1 MATEIQLP
9 PPPAAVE
16 SSSGAGRRTGPRR
29 TSRSARQRPNLLG
42 GLGGWAWLA
51 VIIIPVYYVVITSL
65 KNQAGFFAS
74 NPMMPPT
81 EPTLDNYK
89 LVLENDFARYFANSL
104 IVTVGTVIPGLFIA
118 FMAAYAI
125 VRGKGRFLSWTN
137 NLFLLGLAIPLHA
150 TIIPIYWMI
159 TRANLYDTLLALIL
173 PSIAF
178 AIPISV
184 LILSNFMR
192 DVPNELFESMRLD
205 GCSDWSMMW
214 RLALPL
220 TRPAVITV
228 GIYNALH
235 VWNGFLFPLILTQ
248 SPATR
253 VLPLSLWTFQGE
265 FSVNIPAV
273 LASVVLATL
282 PLLVIYVVARR
293 QLLSGLTAGFSK

>member
-9 PPPAAVE
+9 TSPAAVVRRPG
-16 SSSGAGRRTGPRR
+16 SAGRRTAR
-29 TSRSARQRPNLLG
+29 TARQRPNFLG

-51 VIIIPVYYVVITSL
+51 FIIIPVYYVVVTSL
-65 KNQAGFFAS
+65 KNQAGFFTS

-89 LVLENDFARYFANSL
+89 LVLENDFAKYFMNSL
-104 IVTVGTVIPGLFIA
+104 IVTVGSVVPGLFVA

-125 VRGKGRFLSWTN
+125 VRGKGRFLNWTN

-159 TRANLYDTLLALIL
+159 TRAHLYDTLLALVL

-205 GCSDWSMMW
+205 GCSDWAMMW
-214 RLALPL
+214 RLALPM
-220 TRPAVITV
+220 TKPAVITV

-248 SPATR
+248 SPSTR

-282 PLLVIYVVARR
+282 PLLVIYVIARR

>member
-1 MATEIQLP
+1 MASTTQLAV
-9 PPPAAVE
+9 PPAAPATPSE
-16 SSSGAGRRTGPRR
+16 PLQRRGRGPGA
-29 TSRSARQRPNLLG
+29 RPNVLG
-42 GLGGWAWLA
+42 SLGGWFWLA
-51 VIIIPVYYVVITSL
+51 VIILPVYYVVITSL
-65 KNQAGFFAS
+65 KDQAGFFTT

-89 LVLENDFARYFANSL
+89 LVLEQDFVRYFTNSL
-104 IVTVGTVIPGLFIA
+104 IVTVGSVIPALVVS

-125 VRGKGRFLSWTN
+125 VRGSGWFISSTN
-137 NLFLLGLAIPLHA
+137 KLFLLGLAIPLHA

-159 TRANLYDTLLALIL
+159 TRAQMYDTLLALIL

-205 GCSDWSMMW
+205 GCSDWTMMW

-220 TRPAVITV
+220 MRPAVVTV

-248 SPATR
+248 SPSTR
-253 VLPLSLWTFQGE
+253 VLPLSLWAFQDE
-265 FSVNIPAV
+265 FTANIPAV

-282 PLLVIYVVARR
+282 PLLVLYVVARR

>member
-1 MATEIQLP
+1 MATTQLP
-9 PPPAAVE
+9 VPPSAPARAE
-16 SSSGAGRRTGPRR
+16 TRPRPSRKGPG
-29 TSRSARQRPNLLG
+29 RQRPNFLG
-42 GLGGWAWLA
+42 GLGGWLWLA
-51 VIIIPVYYVVITSL
+51 IIILPIYYVVMTSL
-65 KNQAGFFAS
+65 KNQAGFFTS
-74 NPMMPPT
+74 NPMAPPA
-81 EPTLDNYK
+81 EPTLANFQ

-104 IVTVGTVIPGLFIA
+104 IVTVGTVLPALFVS

-125 VRGKGRFLSWTN
+125 VRGKGRFLTFTN
-137 NLFLLGLAIPLHA
+137 SLFLLGLAIPLHA

-159 TRANLYDTLLALIL
+159 TRAHLYDTLLALIL

-205 GCSDWSMMW
+205 GCSDWSMLW
-214 RLALPL
+214 RLALPM
-220 TRPAVITV
+220 TKPAVITV

-248 SPATR
+248 SPDTR

>member
-1 MATEIQLP
+1 MASTTQLP
-9 PPPAAVE
+9 AAPKAPSLTPAAPRQN
-16 SSSGAGRRTGPRR
+16 SRRAGRR
-29 TSRSARQRPNLLG
+29 RPNLPG
-42 GLGGWAWLA
+42 GLGGWLWLA
-51 VIIIPVYYVVITSL
+51 VIVLPIYYVVITSL
-65 KNQAGFFAS
+65 KNQAGFFAT
-74 NPMMPPT
+74 NPMLPPA

-89 LVLENDFARYFANSL
+89 LVLENDFARYFLNSVV
-104 IVTVGTVIPGLFIA
+104 VTLGTVIPALFVS

-125 VRGKGRFLSWTN
+125 VRGKGRFVNWTN

-159 TRANLYDTLLALIL
+159 TRAHLYDTLLALIL

-178 AIPISV
+178 AIPVSV

-205 GCSDWSMMW
+205 GCSDWAMLW
-214 RLALPL
+214 RLALPM
-220 TRPAVITV
+220 TKPAVITV

-282 PLLVIYVVARR
+282 PLLVLYVVARR
-293 QLLSGLTAGFSK
+293 QLISGLTAGFSK

>member
-1 MATEIQLP
+1 MASTTQLP
-9 PPPAAVE
+9 AAPKAPPLAPAAPRQN
-16 SSSGAGRRTGPRR
+16 SRRAGRR
-29 TSRSARQRPNLLG
+29 RPNLPG
-42 GLGGWAWLA
+42 GLGGWLWLA
-51 VIIIPVYYVVITSL
+51 VIVLPIYYVVITSL
-65 KNQAGFFAS
+65 KNQAGFFAT
-74 NPMMPPT
+74 NPMLPPT

-89 LVLENDFARYFANSL
+89 LVLENDFARYFLNSVV
-104 IVTVGTVIPGLFIA
+104 VTLGTVIPALFVS

-125 VRGKGRFLSWTN
+125 VRGKGRFVNWTN

-159 TRANLYDTLLALIL
+159 TRAHLYDTLLALIL

-178 AIPISV
+178 AIPVSI

-205 GCSDWSMMW
+205 GCSDWSMLW
-214 RLALPL
+214 RLALPM
-220 TRPAVITV
+220 TKPAVITV

-282 PLLVIYVVARR
+282 PLLVLYIVARR
-293 QLLSGLTAGFSK
+293 QLISGLTAGFSK

>member
-1 MATEIQLP
+1 M
-9 PPPAAVE
+9 
-16 SSSGAGRRTGPRR
+16 
-29 TSRSARQRPNLLG
+29 
-42 GLGGWAWLA
+42 
-51 VIIIPVYYVVITSL
+51 IILPVYYVIITSL
-65 KNQAGFFAS
+65 KDQAGFFTT

-89 LVLENDFARYFANSL
+89 LVLEKDFAKYFANSL
-104 IVTVGTVIPGLFIA
+104 IVTVGSVIPALLVS

-125 VRGKGRFLSWTN
+125 VRGSGWFITSTSK
-137 NLFLLGLAIPLHA
+137 LFLLGLAIPLHA

-159 TRANLYDTLLALIL
+159 TRAHMYDTLLALIL

-205 GCSDWSMMW
+205 GCSDWTMMW

-220 TRPAVITV
+220 MRPAVVTV

-248 SPATR
+248 SPSTR
-253 VLPLSLWTFQGE
+253 VLPLSLWTFQDE
-265 FSVNIPAV
+265 FTANIPAV

-282 PLLVIYVVARR
+282 PLLVLYVMARR

>member
-1 MATEIQLP
+1 MASTTQLP
-9 PPPAAVE
+9 VPPATVTGPPAAAPA
-16 SSSGAGRRTGPRR
+16 SRTKGPGRR
-29 TSRSARQRPNLLG
+29 RPNLLG
-42 GLGGWAWLA
+42 GAGGWLWLA
-51 VIIIPVYYVVITSL
+51 IIIVPIYYVVITSL
-65 KNQAGFFAS
+65 KNQAGFFTS
-74 NPMMPPT
+74 NPMLPAA

-89 LVLENDFARYFANSL
+89 LVLDNNFVKYFTNSVV
-104 IVTVGTVIPGLFIA
+104 VTLGTVLPALVVS

-125 VRGKGRFLSWTN
+125 VRGKSRFLNWTN

-159 TRANLYDTLLALIL
+159 TRAHLYDTLLALIL
-173 PSIAF
+173 PSVAF
-178 AIPISV
+178 AIPVSV

-205 GCSDWSMMW
+205 GCSDWAMLW
-214 RLALPL
+214 RLALPM
-220 TRPAVITV
+220 TKPAVITV

-248 SPATR
+248 SPSTR
-253 VLPLSLWTFQGE
+253 VLPLSLWAFQGE
-265 FSVNIPAV
+265 FSVNIPAI

>member
-1 MATEIQLP
+1 MASTTQLP
-9 PPPAAVE
+9 VPPSPAASRVAAAPVTRTK
-16 SSSGAGRRTGPRR
+16 GPGRL
-29 TSRSARQRPNLLG
+29 RPNLLG
-42 GLGGWAWLA
+42 GLGGWLWLA
-51 VIIIPVYYVVITSL
+51 IIIVPIYYVVITSF
-65 KNQAGFFAS
+65 KNQAGFFTS
-74 NPMMPPT
+74 NPMLPST

-89 LVLENDFARYFANSL
+89 LVLENNFVRYFTNSL
-104 IVTVGTVIPGLFIA
+104 IVTLGTVLPALLVS

-125 VRGKGRFLSWTN
+125 VRGRGRFLSMTN

-159 TRANLYDTLLALIL
+159 TRAHLYDTLLALIL
-173 PSIAF
+173 PSVAF
-178 AIPISV
+178 AIPVSV

-205 GCSDWSMMW
+205 GCSDWAMMW
-214 RLALPL
+214 RLVLPM
-220 TRPAVITV
+220 TKPAVITV

-265 FSVNIPAV
+265 FSVNIPAI

-293 QLLSGLTAGFSK
+293 QLLAGLTAGFSK

>member
-1 MATEIQLP
+1 MASTTQLP
-9 PPPAAVE
+9 AAPEAPALPRSAPLPN
-16 SSSGAGRRTGPRR
+16 SRRAGRR
-29 TSRSARQRPNLLG
+29 RPNLPG
-42 GLGGWAWLA
+42 GLGGWLWLA
-51 VIIIPVYYVVITSL
+51 VIVLPIYYVVITSL
-65 KNQAGFFAS
+65 KNQAGFFAT
-74 NPMMPPT
+74 NPMLPPA

-89 LVLENDFARYFANSL
+89 LVLENDFARYFLNSVV
-104 IVTVGTVIPGLFIA
+104 VTLGTVIPALFVS

-125 VRGKGRFLSWTN
+125 VRGKGRFVNWTN

-159 TRANLYDTLLALIL
+159 TRAHLYDTLLALIL

-178 AIPISV
+178 AIPVSV

-205 GCSDWSMMW
+205 GCSDWAMLW
-214 RLALPL
+214 RLALPM
-220 TRPAVITV
+220 TKPAVITV

-248 SPATR
+248 SPGTR

-282 PLLVIYVVARR
+282 PLLVLYIVARR
-293 QLLSGLTAGFSK
+293 QLISGLTAGFSK

>member
-1 MATEIQLP
+1 MASTTQLP
-9 PPPAAVE
+9 VAPEAPALTHAAPRPNTRR
-16 SSSGAGRRTGPRR
+16 AGRR
-29 TSRSARQRPNLLG
+29 RPNLPG
-42 GLGGWAWLA
+42 GLGGWLWLA
-51 VIIIPVYYVVITSL
+51 VIVLPIYYVVITSL
-65 KNQAGFFAS
+65 KNQAGFFAT
-74 NPMMPPT
+74 NPMLPPA

-89 LVLENDFARYFANSL
+89 LVLENDFARYFLNSVV
-104 IVTVGTVIPGLFIA
+104 VTLGTVIPALFVS

-125 VRGKGRFLSWTN
+125 VRGKGRFLNWTN

-159 TRANLYDTLLALIL
+159 TRAHLYDTLLALIL

-178 AIPISV
+178 AIPVSV

-205 GCSDWSMMW
+205 GCSDWAMLW
-214 RLALPL
+214 RLALPM
-220 TRPAVITV
+220 TKPAVITV

-282 PLLVIYVVARR
+282 PLLVLYIVARR
-293 QLLSGLTAGFSK
+293 QLISGLTAGFSK

>member
-1 MATEIQLP
+1 MASTTQLP
-9 PPPAAVE
+9 AAPEAPVLAHAAPRQN
-16 SSSGAGRRTGPRR
+16 SRRAGRR
-29 TSRSARQRPNLLG
+29 RPNLPG
-42 GLGGWAWLA
+42 GLGGWIWLA
-51 VIIIPVYYVVITSL
+51 VIVLPIYYVVITSL
-65 KNQAGFFAS
+65 KNQAGFFAT
-74 NPMMPPT
+74 NPMLPPA

-89 LVLENDFARYFANSL
+89 LVLENDFARYFLNSVV
-104 IVTVGTVIPGLFIA
+104 VTLGTVIPALFVS

-125 VRGKGRFLSWTN
+125 VRGKGRFVNWTN

-159 TRANLYDTLLALIL
+159 TRAHLYDTLLALIL

-178 AIPISV
+178 AIPVSV

-205 GCSDWSMMW
+205 GCSDWAMLW
-214 RLALPL
+214 RLALPM
-220 TRPAVITV
+220 TKPAVITV

-282 PLLVIYVVARR
+282 PLLVLYIVARR
-293 QLLSGLTAGFSK
+293 QLISGLTAGFSK

>member
-1 MATEIQLP
+1 MASTTQLP
-9 PPPAAVE
+9 AAPKAPSLTPAAPRQN
-16 SSSGAGRRTGPRR
+16 SRRAGRR
-29 TSRSARQRPNLLG
+29 RPNLPG
-42 GLGGWAWLA
+42 GLGGWLWLA
-51 VIIIPVYYVVITSL
+51 VIVLPIYYVVITSL
-65 KNQAGFFAS
+65 KNQAGFFAT
-74 NPMMPPT
+74 NPMLPPA

-89 LVLENDFARYFANSL
+89 LVLENDFARYFLNSVV
-104 IVTVGTVIPGLFIA
+104 VTLGTVIPALFVS

-125 VRGKGRFLSWTN
+125 VRGKGRFVNWTN

-159 TRANLYDTLLALIL
+159 TRAHLYDTLLALIL

-178 AIPISV
+178 AIPVSV

-205 GCSDWSMMW
+205 GCSDWSMLW
-214 RLALPL
+214 RLALPM
-220 TRPAVITV
+220 TKPAVITV

-282 PLLVIYVVARR
+282 PLLVLYVVARR
-293 QLLSGLTAGFSK
+293 QLISGLTAGFSK

>member
-1 MATEIQLP
+1 MASTTQLP
-9 PPPAAVE
+9 AAQDAPALTQPE
-16 SSSGAGRRTGPRR
+16 PRLKSRTAGRRRL
-29 TSRSARQRPNLLG
+29 NLPG
-42 GLGGWAWLA
+42 GLGGWLWLA
-51 VIIIPVYYVVITSL
+51 VIILPIYYVVITSL
-65 KNQAGFFAS
+65 KNQAGFFAT
-74 NPMMPPT
+74 NPMLPPA

-89 LVLENDFARYFANSL
+89 LVLDNDFARYFLNSV
-104 IVTVGTVIPGLFIA
+104 IVTLGTVIPALFVS

-125 VRGKGRFLSWTN
+125 VRGKGRFVNWTN

-159 TRANLYDTLLALIL
+159 TRAHLYDTLLALIL

-178 AIPISV
+178 AIPVSV

-205 GCSDWSMMW
+205 GCSDWAMLW
-214 RLALPL
+214 RLALPM
-220 TRPAVITV
+220 TKPAVITV

-282 PLLVIYVVARR
+282 PLLVLYIVARR
-293 QLLSGLTAGFSK
+293 QLISGLTAGFSK

>member
-1 MATEIQLP
+1 MASTTQLAV
-9 PPPAAVE
+9 PPAAPATRRQPAP
-16 SSSGAGRRTGPRR
+16 SGNKGAGR
-29 TSRSARQRPNLLG
+29 RPNLLG
-42 GLGGWAWLA
+42 AFGGWIWLA
-51 VIIIPVYYVVITSL
+51 VIILPVYYVIITSL
-65 KNQAGFFAS
+65 KDQAGFFTT

-89 LVLENDFARYFANSL
+89 LVLEKDFAKYFANSL
-104 IVTVGTVIPGLFIA
+104 IVTIGSVIPALLVS

-125 VRGKGRFLSWTN
+125 VRGSGWFVNSTN
-137 NLFLLGLAIPLHA
+137 KLFLLGLAIPLHA

-159 TRANLYDTLLALIL
+159 TRAHLYDTLLALIL

-178 AIPISV
+178 AIPVSV

-205 GCSDWSMMW
+205 GCSDWTMMW

-220 TRPAVITV
+220 MRPAVVTV

-248 SPATR
+248 SPSTR
-253 VLPLSLWTFQGE
+253 VLPLSLWTFQDE
-265 FSVNIPAV
+265 FTSNIPAV

-282 PLLVIYVVARR
+282 PLLVLYVMARR

>member
-1 MATEIQLP
+1 MASTTQLP
-9 PPPAAVE
+9 AAPEAPAAPQAQQRLK
-16 SSSGAGRRTGPRR
+16 SRRAGRRRL
-29 TSRSARQRPNLLG
+29 NLPG
-42 GLGGWAWLA
+42 GLGGWLWLG
-51 VIIIPVYYVVITSL
+51 VIVLPIYYVVITSL
-65 KNQAGFFAS
+65 KNQAGFFAT
-74 NPMMPPT
+74 NPMLPPA

-89 LVLENDFARYFANSL
+89 LVLENDFARYFVNSVV
-104 IVTVGTVIPGLFIA
+104 VTLGTVIPSLFVS

-125 VRGKGRFLSWTN
+125 VRGKGRFVSWTN

-159 TRANLYDTLLALIL
+159 TRAHLYDTLLALIL

-178 AIPISV
+178 AIPVSV

-205 GCSDWSMMW
+205 GCSDWAMLW
-214 RLALPL
+214 RLALPM
-220 TRPAVITV
+220 TKPAVITV

-282 PLLVIYVVARR
+282 PLLVLYIVARR
-293 QLLSGLTAGFSK
+293 QLISGLTAGFSK